1 MAIPLAV
8 DFESGRIISRIRG
21 IRVRMQKMH
30 ARGGDLKRLR
40 IITALGTGD
49 LI

>member
-30 ARGGDLKRLR
+30 ARAAIRNGYASLPL
-40 IITALGTGD
+40 
-49 LI
+49 